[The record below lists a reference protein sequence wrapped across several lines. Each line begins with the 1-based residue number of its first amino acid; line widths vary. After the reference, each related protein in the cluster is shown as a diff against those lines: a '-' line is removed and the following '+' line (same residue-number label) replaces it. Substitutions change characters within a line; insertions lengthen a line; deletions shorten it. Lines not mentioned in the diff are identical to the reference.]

1 MRNKVEDTKIFRLA
15 AMLYENNNY
24 DIGKDSILRKI
35 IESILVTN
43 ENRRLEIIKLIEIF
57 NEEYGLTID
66 DSEIRRIITEKFNE
80 KFNIERCNTGDSFII
95 SLPQRRYEALI
106 EKQNKYN
113 IINYIDEFIKQNK
126 YDEIKNAKD
135 LILKFLH
142 QLFTS
147 NLNCYEHFLKGK
159 SDTLNYSIDYK
170 GYSNDEIEII
180 NKFLSYENVN
190 KDKAIFDIVNL
201 SLEYCILTGN
211 SNQIYIEGLKNKV
224 FYLDTNIIYRALG
237 INGENRKLLT
247 IKFLEKCTQ
256 NGIKVRISKF
266 TIDEFNKSI
275 DYHIKK
281 LSRNKIGNINAEL
294 YAEFT
299 RGRDIINMYYEWKS
313 GRQNTDIQHFRAYIK
328 SLYLQL
334 IKDYGIEED
343 YEVYFDENDE
353 SIRNSIE
360 KYSSSI
366 STYKVKES
374 ESSCISDAK
383 NILLINKK
391 RRLKNRYSTKFLE
404 TRYFMISTDQR
415 LKEWNYRELGSEVPV
430 ILLPTQWLNIILRYG
445 SRTNDDY
452 KSFSNFIMLN
462 KIKDEVDK
470 DKIIAILAGISELTE
485 DITYQRMYAE
495 QIIEEKVNSII
506 EKENIDDV
514 YENTKAF
521 ISKSVEEEVKI
532 KESELKSVK
541 DNNHILNETVENQS
555 VQISKLSEIIMID
568 KRISKLKVNL
578 SINIILSILIILWIG
593 LQFVFLKWNYNIPN
607 KIMSSVSDNQNMSD
621 NVKNILYGINYSILT
636 MLIPLGIKIKIY
648 ISELIKLKLKKK
660 NNDKELECLIEM

>member
-1 MRNKVEDTKIFRLA
+1 
-15 AMLYENNNY
+15 
-24 DIGKDSILRKI
+24 
-35 IESILVTN
+35 
-43 ENRRLEIIKLIEIF
+43 
-57 NEEYGLTID
+57 
-66 DSEIRRIITEKFNE
+66 
-80 KFNIERCNTGDSFII
+80 
-95 SLPQRRYEALI
+95 
-106 EKQNKYN
+106 
-113 IINYIDEFIKQNK
+113 
-126 YDEIKNAKD
+126 
-135 LILKFLH
+135 
-142 QLFTS
+142 
-147 NLNCYEHFLKGK
+147 
-159 SDTLNYSIDYK
+159 
-170 GYSNDEIEII
+170 
-180 NKFLSYENVN
+180 
-190 KDKAIFDIVNL
+190 
-201 SLEYCILTGN
+201 
-211 SNQIYIEGLKNKV
+211 
-224 FYLDTNIIYRALG
+224 NIIYRALG

-313 GRQNTDIQHFRAYIK
+313 GRQNTDIQHFSAYIK

-445 SRTNDDY
+445 SR
-452 KSFSNFIMLN
+452 
-462 KIKDEVDK
+462 
-470 DKIIAILAGISELTE
+470 
-485 DITYQRMYAE
+485 
-495 QIIEEKVNSII
+495 
-506 EKENIDDV
+506 
-514 YENTKAF
+514 
-521 ISKSVEEEVKI
+521 
-532 KESELKSVK
+532 
-541 DNNHILNETVENQS
+541 
-555 VQISKLSEIIMID
+555 
-568 KRISKLKVNL
+568 
-578 SINIILSILIILWIG
+578 
-593 LQFVFLKWNYNIPN
+593 
-607 KIMSSVSDNQNMSD
+607 
-621 NVKNILYGINYSILT
+621 
-636 MLIPLGIKIKIY
+636 
-648 ISELIKLKLKKK
+648 
-660 NNDKELECLIEM
+660 